1 MYAPGRPRGLSG
13 ALYCVQKQ
21 KGGVDMI
28 FFIWEGR
35 YVTTA
40 NQFCFR
46 MPFLRGAGGTAM
58 SCTLLGKADQLPVYP

>member
-1 MYAPGRPRGLSG
+1 
-13 ALYCVQKQ
+13 
-21 KGGVDMI
+21 MI
-28 FFIWEGR
+28 FFIREGR

-46 MPFLRGAGGTAM
+46 MPFLRGGAGGTAM